1 MVAVLAVATALILIS
16 TTTQAQASNGA
27 VPNLQLSSASPG
39 ELTIAWDAPDPTPSD
54 YRLIWAEQ
62 SLDFLSYKNS
72 NEANRGNEY
81 PSGSERSITL
91 TGLTKGFTFKVKS
104 RARYTSGG
112 DNDGAWSGPWTDTV
126 TARVKDDLPTAPTGL
141 TASQVAHD
149 SVTINWAA
157 PSQGTVTSYRVMRGT
172 ETGSLSTIE
181 EDTGNID
188 VEYTDS
194 TVAAET
200 TYYYA
205 VLALSQDGDGVQSTT
220 VSTTTPAEA
229 QPVPSAPTGLTTSG
243 VAHDS
248 VTISWTSP
256 SQGSVTGYRILRG
269 TDSNSLSAI
278 VQNTDSTAT
287 EYTDSTVTAATTYYY
302 AVLALSAEGDGNQSA
317 DVSATTP
324 AAPQQTAAPIR
335 LSSTTA
341 GQLTISWD
349 APDPS
354 PSDYRIVWAK
364 QDLGFPSYTAANE
377 ANRGNEYPSGDDT
390 SITLTGLSGGSTFK
404 VKARTRYTSGGDN
417 NGAWSGPW
425 SDTVTARVKD
435 DLPTAPTGLTVSQVA
450 HGSVTL
456 TWTAPSSGS
465 TVSGYRVLRGTDA
478 NSLSTIAQ
486 DTGNTS
492 TEYTDTAVA
501 AETTYHYAV
510 LALSQDGDGAQSA
523 TVSTTTT
530 AAPQQR
536 ESKDPPKGPPVP
548 NRVTRGVPT
557 VTSIVRQS
565 PTSSPTNADTLTW
578 RVTFSEAV
586 QRVDATDFSVSG
598 TTATLAVSE
607 VTGVTGAYDVTATG
621 GTLASLDA
629 TVTLSIVTG
638 HNIQSTT
645 SDALTN
651 TTPTGTN
658 DATYAVDNT
667 APTLTSARVND
678 GGTFVQ
684 LLFSEN
690 LDRSNLPPT
699 SAFTVTADGIGGTVT
714 SVAVP
719 SSLGVDEIWI
729 LVSPVI
735 RRGQA
740 VVVSYTDPTTGN
752 DGVAIQDAAGN
763 DASSFTTGS
772 NSVPAVTNTS
782 IIVPTVTSI
791 VRQTPTSSPT
801 NANSL
806 TWRVTFSTTVQNV
819 DAADFS
825 VAGTTATVT
834 AVSAVSGVTGTYD
847 VTASGGDLADLNGT
861 VTLSFAA
868 TQNIQDTSSNALT
881 NTTPTGTNRATYV
894 LDNTPPTLARA
905 RIGGIREQV
914 VLVFS
919 EDIALPLTAVES
931 ATFLTT
937 LKSAFSVTGAGN
949 TVHQVT
955 GIITSS
961 AKREEL
967 TLTVSPATTRG
978 QVVVVSYTD
987 PTAGDD
993 AIAVQDA
1000 LGNDAAS
1007 FTTGTNNVPAVT
1019 TLTPPNATGAPAIT
1033 ASNAFQFESVLT
1045 ANKGSIADADGLP
1058 LESTFTWQWL
1068 RQTSSYSYVDIPGAT
1083 GQTYTLTATDAGKTI
1098 KVQARFTDNSGTRE
1112 GPLTSAATPAIYIH
1126 PDSIPP
1132 TVASVEIT
1140 QVSGVSLLTIT
1151 FTEELNLRFPPRIGI
1166 GTFTAKKTP
1175 AGGSEQTATFTGNSY
1190 NNKYTWGRVLTEVVL
1205 PTDRVTVSYAKPTGL
1220 FKLKDLFGND
1230 VENFTDVLARKRH
1243 EPSGQDFSHYH
1254 DTLGFVSVGQDSSGR
1269 LTYPADGDPWADYG
1283 DSGWGDMFNLVGL
1296 EASKT
1301 YRVEVDFIR
1310 VANTVGGSIQL
1321 YNCCNHGPDPYA
1333 VSEWDSNYDGR
1344 AIFDFKTGRT
1354 ESGNTRFVSII
1365 PSNSMNPDVWEF
1377 GDYTVTLTDV
1387 TGLTRLVSNTSQ
1399 RPRTVTYAKV
1409 GKNTD
1414 LHATDKTQLAT
1425 SFETGSNADGY
1436 TLDRITAYIERT
1448 ITGSTVTGVPKAAI
1462 HNNATGNLPG
1472 AKLCDLQSLAD
1483 YETGLNLSN
1492 GDWPDRLYAPD
1503 CANNTL
1509 SASTTYWV
1517 VFSEDSSPAQTY
1529 FVGEADSNAQDPHG
1543 ASGWHISDTYYRK
1556 TGGNAWVSA
1565 GLFPLAIGVYG
1576 TPK

>member
-1 MVAVLAVATALILIS
+1 M
-16 TTTQAQASNGA
+16 
-27 VPNLQLSSASPG
+27 
-39 ELTIAWDAPDPTPSD
+39 
-54 YRLIWAEQ
+54 
-62 SLDFLSYKNS
+62 
-72 NEANRGNEY
+72 
-81 PSGSERSITL
+81 
-91 TGLTKGFTFKVKS
+91 
-104 RARYTSGG
+104 
-112 DNDGAWSGPWTDTV
+112 
-126 TARVKDDLPTAPTGL
+126 
-141 TASQVAHD
+141 
-149 SVTINWAA
+149 
-157 PSQGTVTSYRVMRGT
+157 
-172 ETGSLSTIE
+172 
-181 EDTGNID
+181 
-188 VEYTDS
+188 
-194 TVAAET
+194 
-200 TYYYA
+200 
-205 VLALSQDGDGVQSTT
+205 
-220 VSTTTPAEA
+220 
-229 QPVPSAPTGLTTSG
+229 
-243 VAHDS
+243 
-248 VTISWTSP
+248 
-256 SQGSVTGYRILRG
+256 
-269 TDSNSLSAI
+269 
-278 VQNTDSTAT
+278 
-287 EYTDSTVTAATTYYY
+287 
-302 AVLALSAEGDGNQSA
+302 
-317 DVSATTP
+317 
-324 AAPQQTAAPIR
+324 
-335 LSSTTA
+335 
-341 GQLTISWD
+341 
-349 APDPS
+349 
-354 PSDYRIVWAK
+354 
-364 QDLGFPSYTAANE
+364 
-377 ANRGNEYPSGDDT
+377 
-390 SITLTGLSGGSTFK
+390 
-404 VKARTRYTSGGDN
+404 
-417 NGAWSGPW
+417 
-425 SDTVTARVKD
+425 
-435 DLPTAPTGLTVSQVA
+435 
-450 HGSVTL
+450 
-456 TWTAPSSGS
+456 
-465 TVSGYRVLRGTDA
+465 
-478 NSLSTIAQ
+478 
-486 DTGNTS
+486 
-492 TEYTDTAVA
+492 
-501 AETTYHYAV
+501 

-523 TVSTTTT
+523 TVSATTPAPPASDKDDPKKGDPPLRVTRAAPGVPQNLLVVPGDAQLTFTWDPPTETGGSPITRYNYEFGPSGGTQADDDHGSNPTDSQTLTKTGLTNGTAYTFKIRAVTNFGGSTTTGPHTAVVTGTPAATTFISNTGQTDHPTVATITTTT
-530 AAPQQR
+530 NRAQQFMTGSNEGGYTLSAVVVDIHR
-536 ESKDPPKGPPVP
+536 GSVAKPAFALYQSTTVGGIDLPGTKVVDLSGNVALSGGRSFTPASTTTLSASTKYFVVLSMSSGFVSTNRTASEDEDSGGSTGWEIANNAVFSTDSGSTWASTGNPSQIAVKGTAVP
-548 NRVTRGVPT
+548 DTTAPT
-557 VTSIVRQS
+557 VTSIVRQT
-565 PTSSPTNADTLTW
+565 PASSPTNANSLTW
-578 RVTFSEAV
+578 RVTFSEAM
-586 QRVDATDFSVSG
+586 QNVDAADFSVTG
-598 TTATLAVSE
+598 TTATATAVSA
-607 VTGVTGAYDVTATG
+607 VSGVTGAYDVTASG
-621 GTLASLDA
+621 GDLADLNG
-629 TVTLSIVTG
+629 TVTLSFAATQ
-638 HNIQSTT
+638 NIQDT
-645 SDALTN
+645 SSNALTN

-658 DATYAVDNT
+658 DATYAVENT
-667 APTLTSARVND
+667 APTLTSAMGND

-690 LDRSNLPPT
+690 LDQSNLPPT

-714 SVAVP
+714 SVSAPGANV
-719 SSLGVDEIWI
+719 IWI

-735 RRGQA
+735 RRGQV

-752 DGVAIQDAAGN
+752 DGVAIQDALGN
-763 DASSFTTGS
+763 DAASFTTGT

-782 IIVPTVTSI
+782 NIVPTVTSI

-834 AVSAVSGVTGTYD
+834 AVSAVSGVTGAYD

-881 NTTPTGTNRATYV
+881 NTTPKGTNRATYV

-905 RIGGIREQV
+905 RVGGIREQV

-919 EDIALPLTAVES
+919 EDIALPLTAGES

-1019 TLTPPNATGAPAIT
+1019 TITPPNATGAPAIT

-1132 TVASVEIT
+1132 TVVSVEIT

-1205 PTDRVTVSYAKPTGL
+1205 PTDRVTVSYAKPAGL

-1448 ITGSTVTGVPKAAI
+1448 ITGSTVTGDPEVTI
-1462 HNNATGNLPG
+1462 LNNATGDRPG
-1472 AKLCDLQSLAD
+1472 TKLCDLQSLAD

-1529 FVGEADSNAQDPHG
+1529 FVGEADSNAQDPHD